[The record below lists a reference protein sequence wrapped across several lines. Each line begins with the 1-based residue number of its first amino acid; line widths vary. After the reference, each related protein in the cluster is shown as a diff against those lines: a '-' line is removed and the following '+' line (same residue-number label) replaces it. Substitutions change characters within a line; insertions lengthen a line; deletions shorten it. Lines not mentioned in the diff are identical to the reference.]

1 MNFLG
6 GKDVLLEKDLPEK
19 VTTIKRFEYLP
30 LDSELKNQ
38 TDIAK
43 NNITDQTRFIGLIM
57 RMMK

>member
-30 LDSELKNQ
+30 LDSELKKQ

-43 NNITDQTRFIGLIM
+43 NNITD
-57 RMMK
+57 